1 MAHDSPRIPE
11 SAAQPLAVLVRATD
25 PGSEQ
30 TPLWGLSVRDRLVA
44 GLAHAGA
51 RVVDP
56 AGPAEAR
63 ALYLRTDHVYDERVL
78 QRLLHAERDLLL
90 CSDDAPA
97 AASAPPERASQALE
111 ALRGGP
117 RDGFEPVR
125 PADLAPSFDP
135 ALRRHSTPYALRV
148 DPERARAVENHLFRA
163 AYKTVTDA
171 VTKWAWPL
179 PARAVTRW
187 CVQRGV
193 QPNTVTALS
202 YLLTAAVTAL
212 WAFGFFGLGLVLAW
226 CMTFLDT
233 VDGKLARVTL
243 TSSRLGQVLDHG
255 LDLVHP
261 PIWWAAWAGGLA
273 GDPPSWGEHAAAA
286 WVVVGGYV
294 IGRLLE
300 GVFLLTF
307 RMEMFI
313 WRPFDG
319 WFRLIIARRNPNLVL
334 LTGAVLATTPEAG
347 LLAVAAWTIASTGI
361 QAVRI
366 GQALEVRRSGGRVES
381 WFDEPPTPTL

>member
-1 MAHDSPRIPE
+1 MVHDVPR
-11 SAAQPLAVLVRATD
+11 
-25 PGSEQ
+25 
-30 TPLWGLSVRDRLVA
+30 
-44 GLAHAGA
+44 
-51 RVVDP
+51 
-56 AGPAEAR
+56 
-63 ALYLRTDHVYDERVL
+63 Y
-78 QRLLHAERDLLL
+78 
-90 CSDDAPA
+90 
-97 AASAPPERASQALE
+97 
-111 ALRGGP
+111 RG
-117 RDGFEPVR
+117 R
-125 PADLAPSFDP
+125 
-135 ALRRHSTPYALRV
+135 
-148 DPERARAVENHLFRA
+148 
-163 AYKTVTDA
+163 
-171 VTKWAWPL
+171 
-179 PARAVTRW
+179 
-187 CVQRGV
+187 Q
-193 QPNTVTALS
+193 
-202 YLLTAAVTAL
+202 
-212 WAFGFFGLGLVLAW
+212 
-226 CMTFLDT
+226 
-233 VDGKLARVTL
+233 LARVTL

-261 PIWWAAWAGGLA
+261 PIWWAAWAWGLA